1 MKELTFSIYQQGSV
15 EWENWYMNL
24 TYEIRGDRQIQ
35 FQELEQGRE
44 KILKK
49 YNGRFSK
56 WGTHV
61 SFDSEQDAVL
71 FFLTY
76 S

>member
-24 TYEIRGDRQIQ
+24 TYEIRGGRQIQ

-56 WGTHV
+56 WGTRV

>member
-1 MKELTFSIYQQGSV
+1 MVDFRKSTI
-15 EWENWYMNL
+15 
-24 TYEIRGDRQIQ
+24 IQ

-56 WGTHV
+56 WGTRV